1 LVLYA
6 YPRTGRPDQELS
18 AGWDLIPGAR
28 GCTPHSIPC
37 GEHGSVRGKRHMAD
51 EVDLG
56 DAAFLTRDWDAES
69 ARLAARAVQAG
80 EPTAWFETLYAGGRR
95 GEINMP
101 WDRAQPLP
109 LLRDWLQAQGP
120 GAERAAI
127 VVGCGLGVDAQFV
140 AAQGFRTTAFDISDT
155 AIRTAQERYPDS
167 PVDYRTADMLYL
179 PPEWQQAFDLVVEI
193 INIQALPVSLRDQ
206 AIAAVANLVTAG
218 GTLLAIE
225 NMRQDRDPLPNRPP
239 WPFSRDEIESFANHG
254 LHPISIER
262 PEDTARPPR
271 WRAEFTRP
279 IS

>member
-1 LVLYA
+1 
-6 YPRTGRPDQELS
+6 
-18 AGWDLIPGAR
+18 
-28 GCTPHSIPC
+28 
-37 GEHGSVRGKRHMAD
+37 MAD